1 MRFTV
6 LLLAVFLV
14 VSSLSGTAVAQ
25 SDSESVEVP
34 QEIQNILDQEPTE
47 VTVEQ
52 LEQVQ
57 TWFSENGEQLPE
69 ERYNEIGQWIGQA
82 TTADLESEDDPVQT
96 VDTEPESVEIE
107 INDNL
112 RINEYTFDDNSV
124 TVTITAQRATEQV
137 VMTDPHSVDG
147 SSGSGRVSQQ
157 GVTIQGGETV
167 EVSMQ
172 VESTFTGSH
181 TVWISAGEEE
191 TVYISNDQ
199 KEILD
204 RVTTWM
210 LPIVGI
216 GTAISI
222 FANIL
227 FVVYIKYRRV
237 KTQYTNMF
245 DQI

>member
-1 MRFTV
+1 MRYTV
-6 LLLAVFLV
+6 LIFV
-14 VSSLSGTAVAQ
+14 VVVLLSGVSGPVAAQ
-25 SDSESVEVP
+25 SDTGSVDVP
-34 QEIQNILDQEPTE
+34 DEIQEILDQEPTE

-52 LEQVQ
+52 LERVQ
-57 TWFSENGEQLPE
+57 NWYTENGESLSEDQ
-69 ERYNEIGQWIGQA
+69 YNDIGQWIGQA
-82 TTADLESEDDPVQT
+82 TTADLPSEDDPVQT

-112 RINEYTFDDNSV
+112 RVNEYTFDENSV
-124 TVTITAQRATEQV
+124 TVTITAQQATEQI

-147 SSGSGRVSQQ
+147 SSGSGTVSQQ

-172 VESTFTGSH
+172 VESTFTGSQ
-181 TVWISAGEEE
+181 TVWISAGEGE
-191 TVYISNDQ
+191 TVYVSNDR

>member
-34 QEIQNILDQEPTE
+34 QNIQNILDQEPTE

-82 TTADLESEDDPVQT
+82 TTADLPSEDDPVQT
-96 VDTEPESVEIE
+96 VDTDPDSVVGE

-112 RINEYTFDDNSV
+112 RVNEYTFDEDTV
-124 TVTITAQRATEQV
+124 TVTITAEQATEQI
-137 VMTDPHSVDG
+137 VMTDSNSQEG
-147 SSGSGRVSQQ
+147 SSGFGTVSQQ

-172 VESTFTGSH
+172 LTSTFTGSQ
-181 TVWISAGEEE
+181 TVWISAGAEE
-191 TVYISNDQ
+191 TVYISNDR
-199 KEILD
+199 KKILD
-204 RVTTWM
+204 RVTIWM

-227 FVVYIKYRRV
+227 LVVYIKYRRV
-237 KTQYTNMF
+237 KVQYTNMF